1 MLFCLS
7 QSAVGAMKVGDTA
20 QRLFLDPHVS
30 RVAGLTQQRKSLNE
44 YAPNSNES
52 VGVRAL
58 NLEMI
63 QTESEVNVKSLLYL
77 YY

>member
-1 MLFCLS
+1 M
-7 QSAVGAMKVGDTA
+7 AVGETA
-20 QRLFLDPHVS
+20 QRLFLDPHLS

-52 VGVRAL
+52 TGIRGL

-63 QTESEVNVKSLLYL
+63 QTESEVST
-77 YY
+77 